1 MPSFSECGIS
11 PVCWAKG
18 WLAGGVKAV
27 AESVVDMV
35 ASAIATATESVLSF
49 MAKAL
54 VSMGGANV
62 GASPSVSWLQSSLH
76 WLTSILALVSVL
88 AAGGMMIWH
97 QRGSP
102 VRDLA
107 RSLATLVVVSAA
119 GVTAINLATTAAD
132 QFSSW
137 LLSRSDGMETLAGNM
152 TLFLAAAG
160 GLGAFLIIIL
170 GLCSI
175 VGGLIQVGL
184 LIVRTIFLQLMAG
197 VFPLSASATNTDW
210 GRQWFQKSVSWIV
223 AFVAYKPT
231 VAIIFS
237 FGLRMLKT
245 SGVDVKTLNEKIKD
259 ICNVDNPTSDDY
271 AKCIEKHPKEF
282 SHLKSDLME
291 NLTGFLQGLIFL
303 LLSVLALSAIMKFI
317 VPAVGA
323 LSSGSGGALMG
334 AAGAAGGMAI
344 AGGSQRASRGGSGA
358 PGAEAP
364 GGGGGAA
371 GMAGGS
377 APARASSGPPGG
389 SAGPPG
395 SSGSPASSGPAGA
408 SSGRGSG
415 SGASSSP
422 GGGRS
427 RSGPASGASAAAGG
441 VGLAVQ
447 AARGAGRVAGG
458 ARDAAAGQ
466 TGESNE

>member
-1 MPSFSECGIS
+1 
-11 PVCWAKG
+11 
-18 WLAGGVKAV
+18 
-27 AESVVDMV
+27 
-35 ASAIATATESVLSF
+35 
-49 MAKAL
+49 
-54 VSMGGANV
+54 
-62 GASPSVSWLQSSLH
+62 
-76 WLTSILALVSVL
+76 
-88 AAGGMMIWH
+88 MIWH

-170 GLCSI
+170 GLFSI

-358 PGAEAP
+358 PGASAP

-395 SSGSPASSGPAGA
+395 SSGSPA

>member
-1 MPSFSECGIS
+1 M
-11 PVCWAKG
+11 
-18 WLAGGVKAV
+18 
-27 AESVVDMV
+27 
-35 ASAIATATESVLSF
+35 
-49 MAKAL
+49 
-54 VSMGGANV
+54 
-62 GASPSVSWLQSSLH
+62 
-76 WLTSILALVSVL
+76 
-88 AAGGMMIWH
+88 
-97 QRGSP
+97 
-102 VRDLA
+102 
-107 RSLATLVVVSAA
+107 
-119 GVTAINLATTAAD
+119 
-132 QFSSW
+132 
-137 LLSRSDGMETLAGNM
+137 
-152 TLFLAAAG
+152 
-160 GLGAFLIIIL
+160 
-170 GLCSI
+170 
-175 VGGLIQVGL
+175 
-184 LIVRTIFLQLMAG
+184 
-197 VFPLSASATNTDW
+197 SASATNTDW

-358 PGAEAP
+358 PGASAP
-364 GGGGGAA
+364 GGGGAA

-427 RSGPASGASAAAGG
+427 RSGPARGASAAAGG

>member
-170 GLCSI
+170 GLFSI

-344 AGGSQRASRGGSGA
+344 AGGSQGASRGGSGA
-358 PGAEAP
+358 PGAAAP
-364 GGGGGAA
+364 GGGGAA

-395 SSGSPASSGPAGA
+395 SSGSPA

>member
-62 GASPSVSWLQSSLH
+62 GASPSVSWLQSNLH

-137 LLSRSDGMETLAGNM
+137 LLSQSDGMETLAGNM

-170 GLCSI
+170 GLFSI

-334 AAGAAGGMAI
+334 AAGARRGWLGARRLLGRRVGR
-344 AGGSQRASRGGSGA
+344 RAAVRALQGLPGRLRRRG
-358 PGAEAP
+358 
-364 GGGGGAA
+364 
-371 GMAGGS
+371 
-377 APARASSGPPGG
+377 R
-389 SAGPPG
+389 
-395 SSGSPASSGPAGA
+395 
-408 SSGRGSG
+408 RV
-415 SGASSSP
+415 
-422 GGGRS
+422 R
-427 RSGPASGASAAAGG
+427 R
-441 VGLAVQ
+441 L
-447 AARGAGRVAGG
+447 GAGRVPGPRPRLVGVGPGRVRLAGRPQLRVVWAWLSRRRG
-458 ARDAAAGQ
+458 APDG
-466 TGESNE
+466 

>member
-170 GLCSI
+170 GLFSI

-334 AAGAAGGMAI
+334 AAGAA
-344 AGGSQRASRGGSGA
+344 R
-358 PGAEAP
+358 
-364 GGGGGAA
+364 
-371 GMAGGS
+371 
-377 APARASSGPPGG
+377 
-389 SAGPPG
+389 
-395 SSGSPASSGPAGA
+395 
-408 SSGRGSG
+408 
-415 SGASSSP
+415 
-422 GGGRS
+422 
-427 RSGPASGASAAAGG
+427 AAAT
-441 VGLAVQ
+441 
-447 AARGAGRVAGG
+447 AAPL
-458 ARDAAAGQ
+458 
-466 TGESNE
+466 TGTPPPAPPPHPPPPRST